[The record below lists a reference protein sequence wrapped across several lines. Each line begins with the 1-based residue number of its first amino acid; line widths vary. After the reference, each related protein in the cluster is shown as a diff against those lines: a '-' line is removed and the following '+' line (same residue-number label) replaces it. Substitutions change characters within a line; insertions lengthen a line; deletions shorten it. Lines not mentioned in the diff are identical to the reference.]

1 MKKPL
6 KYALIALPLVIGLIF
21 LIPASRRYVNL
32 QIRSYHTPVEDSLR
46 AVIFARDL
54 QITTLAT
61 SIATE
66 LDTIYVTRTKYVK
79 QEAVVESLPDSSQVD
94 LFLTNYPDTTPLDA
108 NTARLSSP
116 LPIPSIRSANITFVK
131 LTAATD
137 ENGHLWSITDKQG
150 QQIELLQGKV
160 SDYNDLAQAISLQRD
175 SCALDN
181 GALTE
186 TVIEQDMKIE
196 KQKRIIIG
204 ETSALGAVL
213 VVGIIKVLTIFF

>member
-1 MKKPL
+1 MKKPV
-6 KYALIALPLVIGLIF
+6 KYLLIALPLVIGLVF

-46 AVIFARDL
+46 SEIFAHDL
-54 QITTLAT
+54 QIDSLLKHTRME
-61 SIATE
+61 I
-66 LDTIYVTRTKYVK
+66 DTIYIDRVKYIK
-79 QEAVVESLPDSSQVD
+79 QEAEVAALPDSSQVN
-94 LFLTNYPDTTPLDA
+94 LFLANYPDTTPSDA
-108 NTARLSSP
+108 NTARLSPP

-150 QQIELLQGKV
+150 RQIELLQEKV
-160 SDYNDLAQAISLQRD
+160 SDYNNLAREISLQRD

-186 TVIEQDMKIE
+186 EVYEQGMVIERQSKWLKI
-196 KQKRIIIG
+196 G
-204 ETSALGAVL
+204 GAGVAGYIL
-213 VVGIIKVLTIFF
+213 ARVVVKLLF

>member
-1 MKKPL
+1 MKTYL
-6 KYALIALPLVIGLIF
+6 KYILIALPLVIGLIF

-54 QITTLAT
+54 QINTLA
-61 SIATE
+61 SDIASE
-66 LDTIYVTRTKYVK
+66 LDTIYITRTRYVK
-79 QEAVVESLPDSSQVD
+79 EEAKVAALPDSSQVK
-94 LFLTNYPDTTPLDA
+94 LFLTNYPDTTPADA
-108 NTARLSSP
+108 NTALLSP
-116 LPIPSIRSANITFVK
+116 PIPIPSIRSANLTFVK
-131 LTAATD
+131 LTASND

-150 QQIELLQGKV
+150 QEVRLLQAKV
-160 SDYNDLAQAISLQRD
+160 SDYTTLAQDISLQRD

-196 KQKRIIIG
+196 KQKRVIIG
-204 ETSALGAVL
+204 ETAALGAIVM
-213 VVGIIKVLTIFF
+213 VGIIKVLTIFF